1 MIGSILCKQ
10 YGYRRIIMCGALI
23 ATLGFGLSSLA
34 TRVEFLFLTFSLMI
48 GTGFGISFIPII
60 EAINDYFDIKKNI
73 AFGLSLSGVGCGM
86 LVYPMIN
93 K

>member
-1 MIGSILCKQ
+1 
-10 YGYRRIIMCGALI
+10 MCGALI

-73 AFGLSLSGVGCGM
+73 AFGMSLSGVGCGM